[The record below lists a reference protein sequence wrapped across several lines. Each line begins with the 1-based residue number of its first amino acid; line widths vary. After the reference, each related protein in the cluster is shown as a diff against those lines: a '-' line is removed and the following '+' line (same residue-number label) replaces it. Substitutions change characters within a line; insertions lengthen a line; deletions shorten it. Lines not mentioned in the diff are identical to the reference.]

1 MIDVTRDPDYEEIY
15 DKLPVEQPGDVEMAE
30 ERRYFM
36 QNVEDLSMLM
46 TFYQRS
52 VKQYRN
58 LFVIDPEWTV
68 SSVVRLLEDQI
79 DQTGALSKSVFM

>member
-1 MIDVTRDPDYEEIY
+1 MIDVTRDPDYERIY
-15 DKLPVEQPGDVEMAE
+15 DKLPVEQPGDAEMAE

-36 QNVEDLSMLM
+36 QHVEDLSMSM
-46 TFYQRS
+46 TLFQRS

-58 LFVIDPEWTV
+58 LFVLEPDWIV

-79 DQTGALSKSVFM
+79 DQTGGLNYL